1 MTRKNEQGEN
11 GRSAAKGAGRGD
23 PRSRDTAAK
32 EVLAEFEDA
41 ETRVAGPEQRRHV
54 AGESGDPLTTSLD
67 AQESVDEGER
77 AKAGTRPD
85 PDEPARTRPPR
96 AKRQGSARPE
106 ED

>member
-23 PRSRDTAAK
+23 PRDRDTAAK

-41 ETRVAGPEQRRHV
+41 ETRVAGPDERRHV

-67 AQESVDEGER
+67 AQESLDEAGR
-77 AKAGTRPD
+77 AEAGTD
-85 PDEPARTRPPR
+85 PDQRDQRPPR
-96 AKRQGSARPE
+96 AKRQKAARPE

>member
-1 MTRKNEQGEN
+1 MTPKNEQGEN

-41 ETRVAGPEQRRHV
+41 ETRVGRPEERRHV

-67 AQESVDEGER
+67 AQESLDEAGR
-77 AKAGTRPD
+77 AEAGTD
-85 PDEPARTRPPR
+85 PDQRDQRPPR
-96 AKRQGSARPE
+96 AKRQQPARPE

>member
-1 MTRKNEQGEN
+1 MTRKNEQDEK

-23 PRSRDTAAK
+23 PRDRDTAAK

-41 ETRVAGPEQRRHV
+41 ETRVGRPEERRHV

-67 AQESVDEGER
+67 AQESLDESAR

-85 PDEPARTRPPR
+85 PERPEHTRPPR
-96 AKRQGSARPE
+96 AKRQESARPE